1 MLTIKEIDI
10 DVYSVK
16 ENSWWWTDEML
27 VDYIQP
33 CELSERIDDGSP
45 YIPTDFKS
53 VMTMYGGN

>member
-1 MLTIKEIDI
+1 
-10 DVYSVK
+10 
-16 ENSWWWTDEML
+16 ML

-33 CELSERIDDGSP
+33 CETFKHIDDDSS